1 MILIIIKVILVTLK
15 VNLDKIDVWLE
26 HVYADL

>member
-26 HVYADL
+26 HVYSDL